1 MKNKIKLI
9 ILLLLGIYN
18 GQFISNR
25 IAAWHATGFMIR
37 LLIVGVLLYPDVGY
51 MLIGFTLAYPIYN
64 IICALYLQQ
73 DWWYLGSTAKMDKYI
88 PKWLNYT
95 MQAGVFYVTFAYWLG
110 WWWGGIALIGFVS
123 LAFAIHIGGQI
134 SLLCIE
140 ESTTYKKFRN
150 FTTPLLTKIFKR

>member
-73 DWWYLGSTAKMDKYI
+73 DWWYLGATAKMDKYI
-88 PKWLNYT
+88 PKWLNYL

-110 WWWGGIALIGFVS
+110 WWWGGIGLIGFVS
-123 LAFAIHIGGQI
+123 LAFAIHIGGQLI
-134 SLLCIE
+134 FVFIE
-140 ESTTYKKFRN
+140 DSKHYKSFVTFIHQL
-150 FTTPLLTKIFKR
+150 FTKTEKK